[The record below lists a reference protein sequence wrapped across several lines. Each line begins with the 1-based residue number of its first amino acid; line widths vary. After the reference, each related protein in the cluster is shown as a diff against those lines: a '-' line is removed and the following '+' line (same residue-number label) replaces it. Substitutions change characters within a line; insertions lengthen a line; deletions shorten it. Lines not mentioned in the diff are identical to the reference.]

1 MRYWIAN
8 PFLLPKSMNFH
19 DAYLQT
25 TLAFRGNDR
34 QSFLHRLC
42 TQDLRLL
49 QDNPVLETFFTD
61 VKGKSLAHGWVIN
74 QTDAILVTV
83 HGQHQERL
91 LTHFDRYLIREDV
104 AIADE
109 SGQWIWY
116 YGNRDL
122 FARLEIEFRDLPKN
136 SLQWGHIPSNL
147 AAEFPSVLA
156 WKESHTRCGWLGVAS
171 TDAPRLVSFLQERGG
186 IISTENDHHN
196 ARIRDDWPQFG
207 LDFDESHLPQEID
220 RDAKAISFTKGCYLG
235 QETIARLDALGQVQ
249 KKLFRLQCKGQ
260 QNVAAG
266 ARVMVDS
273 TEAGWITSS
282 AIDSQENQTQMM
294 AFIKRAFHSR
304 STRFTVEGIE
314 TTYASPTC

>member
-1 MRYWIAN
+1 
-8 PFLLPKSMNFH
+8 MNFH
-19 DAYLQT
+19 DAFLQT
-25 TLAFRGNDR
+25 TLAFRGKDR

-74 QTDAILVTV
+74 QADAILVAI

-104 AIADE
+104 TMMDA
-109 SGQWIWY
+109 SKQWSWY

-122 FARLEIEFRDLPKN
+122 FARLEIEFLDLPRN
-136 SLQWGHIPSNL
+136 GLQWGHLTSKL
-147 AAEFPSVLA
+147 AAQFPNALA
-156 WKESHTRCGWLGVAS
+156 WKESDARYAWLGVSSA
-171 TDAPRLVSFLQERGG
+171 DAPQLVSVLKEQGG
-186 IISTENDHHN
+186 VMSTENDHHN

-249 KKLFRLQCKGQ
+249 KKRVRLQCGGQ
-260 QNVAAG
+260 QHFAAG
-266 ARVMVDS
+266 VRVMVDA

-282 AIDSQENQTQMM
+282 ATDIQENKTQMM

-314 TTYASPTC
+314 TLYASSNC